1 MGEWCLSIKSKRRNR
16 KLLLAR
22 WMGDEVGSGVIKEEF
37 EHAFVLGSC
46 CVLYKCYFI
55 WFFTPPEPMHNITH
69 FRGKEM
75 GSEELQHFS
84 EVTSLINAGSRLWT
98 YLVWFHHP
106 FNKRSRRMCEVEML
120 RLDAAA
126 MEKGIGFHLSLVK
139 GREEVPT
146 WRISNLISLL
156 SPSVEVL
163 ECRVD
168 WYW

>member
-1 MGEWCLSIKSKRRNR
+1 
-16 KLLLAR
+16 
-22 WMGDEVGSGVIKEEF
+22 
-37 EHAFVLGSC
+37 
-46 CVLYKCYFI
+46 
-55 WFFTPPEPMHNITH
+55 
-69 FRGKEM
+69 
-75 GSEELQHFS
+75 
-84 EVTSLINAGSRLWT
+84 
-98 YLVWFHHP
+98 
-106 FNKRSRRMCEVEML
+106 ML